1 MTAARPATATQW
13 IIPPRL
19 GSIDAYRGLVMF
31 LMMAEV
37 LRLAAVAAKV
47 PNSWLLQ
54 FLAHHQ
60 SHVPWAGCSLH
71 DLIQPSFSFLVGVS
85 LPFSIASRVAKG
97 QSRFGMF
104 LHAILRAIILVL
116 LGVFLRSMS
125 AKQTNWTFEDTLSQI
140 GFGYVPLFLLGFTRQ
155 RWQWAALVAILIG
168 YWAAFALY
176 RLPPSDFDYQ
186 SVGVPPDWPY
196 HYSGLA
202 AHWNKNSN
210 LAWAFDTWFLNLFPR
225 AKTFLF
231 NSGGYATLSF
241 IPTLGTMILGL
252 IAGRWLFVGQTS
264 TSAVSPHKPETPARG
279 QAAKSATIAY
289 RPPGPWRTIGALIL
303 TGLILLALG
312 LLAHGSV
319 EIPFAKGMENVSL
332 VPVTICPCVKR
343 IWTPSWTLY
352 SGGWCFL
359 ILAGLYAVI
368 DVARVSGWD
377 FPLRVIGA
385 NSIAAYLLAH
395 GPHKF
400 ISDSLKLHFGAH
412 WLDIFGPAYQ
422 PLVIGTAVLA
432 IEWLI
437 LYWLYRKRIHIRI

>member
-1 MTAARPATATQW
+1 LL
-13 IIPPRL
+13 PPRL

-37 LRLAAVAAKV
+37 LRLAAVSAKV
-47 PNSWLLQ
+47 SDSWLLK

-60 SHVPWAGCSLH
+60 THVPWAGCSLH

-85 LPFSIASRVAKG
+85 LPFSIASRFAKG
-97 QSRFGMF
+97 HSRFGML
-104 LHAILRAIILVL
+104 LHALVRAIILVL

-155 RWQWAALVAILIG
+155 RWQWAALIAILLG
-168 YWAAFALY
+168 YWSAFALY
-176 RLPPSDFDYQ
+176 PLPPSDFDYQ
-186 SVGVPPDWPY
+186 SVGVPHDWRY
-196 HYSGLA
+196 HYTGLA

-210 LAWAFDTWFLNLFPR
+210 LAWAFDTWFLNQFPR
-225 AKTFLF
+225 PKPFLF

-252 IAGRWLFVGQTS
+252 IAGGWLKRDVDS
-264 TSAVSPHKPETPARG
+264 TNKPQPPLSPPKPEAQAKVPAAKPAPAPRRS
-279 QAAKSATIAY
+279 QAAAH
-289 RPPGPWRTIGALIL
+289 PWRTVGAFIL
-303 TGLILLALG
+303 FGLILLALG
-312 LLAHGSV
+312 LLAHGAV
-319 EIPFAKGMENVSL
+319 EIPFAKGLENVAL
-332 VPVTICPCVKR
+332 VPVTVCPSVKR

-352 SGGWCFL
+352 SGGWCFIL
-359 ILAGLYAVI
+359 LAGFYAII
-368 DVARVSGWD
+368 DVARLSTWS

-400 ISDSLKLHFGAH
+400 ISDSLKLHLGTRWIEA
-412 WLDIFGPAYQ
+412 FGPAYE
-422 PLVIGTAVLA
+422 PLVLGAAVLA

-437 LYWLYRKRIHIRI
+437 LYWLYRQKIHIRI